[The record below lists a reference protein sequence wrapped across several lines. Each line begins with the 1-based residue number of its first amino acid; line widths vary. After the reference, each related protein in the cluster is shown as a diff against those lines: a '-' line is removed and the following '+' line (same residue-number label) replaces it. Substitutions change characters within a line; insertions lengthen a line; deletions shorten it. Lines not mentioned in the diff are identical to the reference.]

1 MVYITNLNWLV
12 YYLCFFPLDLL
23 DQVSRAQADADG
35 LRMKLQTSDE
45 ELATTNAKFAAL
57 TDAFQLA
64 CEERDDAISQ
74 IKKMKESYSRNE
86 DKELS
91 KQGTKDGAD
100 EEFLQQQ
107 CTKLKKYVICINSL
121 VL

>member
-1 MVYITNLNWLV
+1 M
-12 YYLCFFPLDLL
+12 L
-23 DQVSRAQADADG
+23 DQVSRAQAEADG

-64 CEERDDAISQ
+64 CKERDDAISQ
-74 IKKMKESYSRNE
+74 IKKIKENSSRNE
-86 DKELS
+86 EKKLS
-91 KQGTKDGAD
+91 KQGTKDGSG

-107 CTKLKKYVICINSL
+107 CTKLKKYVIFMNSL